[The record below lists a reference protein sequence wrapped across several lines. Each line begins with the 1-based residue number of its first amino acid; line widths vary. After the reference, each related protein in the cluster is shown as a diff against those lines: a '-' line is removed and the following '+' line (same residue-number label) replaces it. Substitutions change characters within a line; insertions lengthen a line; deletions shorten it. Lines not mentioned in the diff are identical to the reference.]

1 MNRLFKLVFFVP
13 DAYLESVKN
22 AVFAAGAGRQGNYEQ
37 CCWQTLGTGQFRPL
51 PGAQPAIGHVGDLE
65 KLAEWRVEMI
75 LEKVVVK
82 QVISKLLA
90 AHPYEEVAFD
100 LVELTDPSAL

>member
-1 MNRLFKLVFFVP
+1 MDKRFKLVFFVP
-13 DAYLESVKN
+13 DAQVESVKN

-51 PGAQPAIGHVGDLE
+51 QGAQPAIGHVGDLE
-65 KLAEWRVEMI
+65 TLAEWRVEMI

-82 QVISKLLA
+82 QVISSLLA

-100 LVELTDPSAL
+100 LIELTDPRAL